1 MPAASPDG
9 LWLIFMT
16 GRRLLDAQAKANI
29 MKTNISKTKRPG
41 ALKAGRAT
49 TRRAKELEVIELV
62 PSLLK
67 IKTIL
72 VPIDF
77 SETSKKALIYAARM
91 AEQFGSRI
99 ILLNVVEPIATPD
112 FAYNPLLLET
122 DKVKSAAK
130 RRLESISRDAL
141 LMPKMVE
148 RVLVRF
154 GSPFA
159 EITSAARTLKAD
171 LIILTTHGYTGLK
184 HVFMGSTAERV
195 VRHAPCPVLTV
206 REKEHEFV

>member
-1 MPAASPDG
+1 LGVKGNA
-9 LWLIFMT
+9 
-16 GRRLLDAQAKANI
+16 
-29 MKTNISKTKRPG
+29 MKTSINKSQRSTS
-41 ALKAGRAT
+41 LKAGRVA
-49 TRRAKELEVIELV
+49 RRAVRKPQVIELV
-62 PSLLK
+62 PALIN

-77 SETSKKALIYAARM
+77 SKTSKKALVYAVRM

-112 FAYNPLLLET
+112 FACPLVVEPEKTASAVRKQLEKVCRDTLLPANMV
-122 DKVKSAAK
+122 D
-130 RRLESISRDAL
+130 RL
-141 LMPKMVE
+141 
-148 RVLVRF
+148 LVRH
-154 GSPFA
+154 GTPFA
-159 EITSAARTLKAD
+159 EITDAARTLNVD